1 MPGRSAP
8 GYWWLTMIPIEPT
21 DLPEPPAWLT
31 IEKRIAELL
40 DSGPVPTD
48 PEDQRL
54 PEYRSLLDA
63 LDRLEWEA
71 GMQYRKE
78 NRTA

>member
-1 MPGRSAP
+1 MRPTNPPLS
-8 GYWWLTMIPIEPT
+8 EPNIWM
-21 DLPEPPAWLT
+21 L

-40 DSGPVPTD
+40 DGGPAPTD
-48 PEDQRL
+48 PEDTRL
-54 PEYRSLLDA
+54 AEYRALLDA

-71 GMQYRKE
+71 GMKYQKE